1 MKSPF
6 PRHSQ
11 PSPRPTH
18 AFSFSVVR
26 LDQGERLDPTRHC
39 GWHLQAAPFS
49 FGIALWT
56 VTVANFLT
64 LLCDRGVLFSN
75 LRFPLWFAE
84 RPLVGVW
91 TAVQQRRRPPVL
103 YAQATRVP
111 SDLDWTQLTDLE
123 VKGSV
128 PHY

>member
-1 MKSPF
+1 M
-6 PRHSQ
+6 
-11 PSPRPTH
+11 
-18 AFSFSVVR
+18 VR
-26 LDQGERLDPTRHC
+26 LDQGEWLVPTCHC

-64 LLCDRGVLFSN
+64 LLYDRGVLFSN

-123 VKGSV
+123 VKGSA

>member
-18 AFSFSVVR
+18 ASSFSVVR
-26 LDQGERLDPTRHC
+26 LDQGERLVPTRHC
-39 GWHLQAAPFS
+39 GWHLQAARFS
-49 FGIALWT
+49 FGTALWT

-75 LRFPLWFAE
+75 LRFPLRLAE

-123 VKGSV
+123 VKGSA